1 MAGMDEDD
9 RAFMHE
15 LLRRQRKSTD
25 AMISRADAGFER
37 MLKRFDAETD
47 LLREHT
53 RKMAEDH
60 REFIEELRAQRAAAF
75 RILDRL
81 DEGPAGAGA

>member
-1 MAGMDEDD
+1 MAAMDAED
-9 RAFMHE
+9 REFMRE
-15 LLRRQRKSTD
+15 LLRRHEKATD
-25 AMISRADAGFER
+25 AMVRRLDEGTVA
-37 MLKRFDAETD
+37 
-47 LLREHT
+47 LRQHASQME
-53 RKMAEDH
+53 ADH

>member
-1 MAGMDEDD
+1 MDADD
-9 RAFMHE
+9 RVFMRE
-15 LLRRQRKSTD
+15 LLQRHEKSTD
-25 AMISRADAGFER
+25 AMISHADAGFER
-37 MLKRFDAETD
+37 MLERFDAETQ

-53 RKMAEDH
+53 RRMAEDH

>member
-1 MAGMDEDD
+1 MGADD
-9 RAFMHE
+9 RVFMRE
-15 LLRRQRKSTD
+15 LLRRHEKASE
-25 AMISRADAGFER
+25 AMIAGFDQ
-37 MLKRFDAETD
+37 MLRRFDAETQ
-47 LLREHT
+47 LLRRHT
-53 RKMAEDH
+53 RQMEADH

>member
-1 MAGMDEDD
+1 MTGMDADD
-9 RAFMHE
+9 REFMRE
-15 LLRRQRKSTD
+15 LLRRHEKSSD
-25 AMISRADAGFER
+25 AMLAGFQE
-37 MLKRFDAETD
+37 MLRRFDANTD

-53 RKMAEDH
+53 RKMADDH

-81 DEGPAGAGA
+81 GEGGAGA